1 MHLKITDP
9 TPRCS
14 IPTLSNGTFAKDPKV
29 LKTIVD
35 HNMLEVPLL
44 EDKVLPCTGVYGF
57 LVQGKNISIHDS
69 VWVE

>member
-1 MHLKITDP
+1 M
-9 TPRCS
+9 
-14 IPTLSNGTFAKDPKV
+14 

-44 EDKVLPCTGVYGF
+44 ENKILPCTGVYGF
-57 LVQGKNISIHDS
+57 VMQSGVVSTNDP